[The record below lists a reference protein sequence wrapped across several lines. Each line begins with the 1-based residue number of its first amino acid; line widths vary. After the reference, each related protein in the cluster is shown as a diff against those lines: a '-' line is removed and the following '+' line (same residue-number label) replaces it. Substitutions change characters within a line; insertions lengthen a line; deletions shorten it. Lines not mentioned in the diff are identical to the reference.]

1 MSMRLT
7 LVPFKSMPGGL
18 ARAVARQLRG
28 ILPWRFVVTPPVADP
43 LPPVPFDPV
52 DIGLFWPLLPHS
64 ARHDELSI
72 GLTAMDVSTRD
83 LGTVFGYADM
93 STHVAIVSA
102 FHLATG
108 TQGRRGGHR
117 LLIERITREAL
128 HEAGHLMGLPH
139 CDRPG
144 CVMQYSQT
152 LHDTDIKQSRFCPD
166 CLRELSRL
174 PESSV
179 ER

>member
-1 MSMRLT
+1 MRLT
-7 LVPFKSMPGGL
+7 IVPFKSMPGGL
-18 ARAVARQLRG
+18 ARAVARQLRSV
-28 ILPWRFVVTPPVADP
+28 LPWRFVVAPSVADP
-43 LPPVPFDPV
+43 LPRISFDPV
-52 DIGLFWPLLPHS
+52 DVDLFWPLLPHS
-64 ARHDELSI
+64 ARHDELSL
-72 GLTAMDVSTRD
+72 GLTAIDITARD
-83 LGTVFGYADM
+83 LGTVFGYADNG
-93 STHVAIVSA
+93 SHAAIVSA
-102 FHLATG
+102 FRLVAG

-139 CDRPG
+139 CPRPG

-152 LHDTDIKQSRFCPD
+152 LHDTDIKQSRFCPE